1 VFVHPS
7 RAQTEVLHVPTSRRD
22 FLKTTAVV
30 GGALGAGL
38 APARAL
44 AAPAAASPRTRRT
57 AGERAPKP
65 LRILI
70 LGGTGFIGPHEVR
83 YAQERGHTVT
93 LFNRGKT
100 NPGLFPKVEK
110 LQGDRAVGDY
120 KALAG
125 REWDVVID
133 NPTTFPRW
141 VREAGAALKGRAK
154 QYVFV
159 STLSVYAAN
168 DTPDADE
175 SAAVGTTST
184 PESEDR
190 SKMGELYGPLKALS
204 EQEAEKAFPG
214 HTTVIR
220 PGLIVGPGDLSDRFT
235 YWPARLA
242 RGGEVLAPGRPTDAV
257 QIIDARDLAEFI
269 VRICESGT
277 TGVYNATGPQSLL
290 TMSEMLGGIRA
301 VMSTDAHLTWVD
313 ADFLE
318 AQKVRP
324 WADMPVWIPPEGEY
338 AGFARRSIRKAIDQG
353 LTFRPLAV
361 TAKDTLDFYN
371 AEPEERKAKLRAGL
385 DPAREKEVL
394 AAWRARAKKA

>member
-1 VFVHPS
+1 M
-7 RAQTEVLHVPTSRRD
+7 L
-22 FLKTTAVV
+22 
-30 GGALGAGL
+30 GGALGVGL
-38 APARAL
+38 ASPPAL
-44 AAPAAASPRTRRT
+44 AATAAHGAAAPLPPTP
-57 AGERAPKP
+57 APKP

-70 LGGTGFIGPHEVR
+70 LGGTGFIGPHQVR

-100 NPGLFPKVEK
+100 NPGLFPNVEK

-120 KALAG
+120 KALKG
-125 REWDVVID
+125 RDWDVVID

-141 VREAGAALKGRAK
+141 VREAGAALKGHAK
-154 QYVFV
+154 HYVFI
-159 STLSVYAAN
+159 STISVYAAN

-175 SAAVGTTST
+175 TAAVGTTDT
-184 PESEDR
+184 PDSEDR
-190 SKMGELYGPLKALS
+190 TKFGQLYGPLKALS
-204 EQEAEKAFPG
+204 EKEAEKAFPG
-214 HTTVIR
+214 RATVIR

-242 RGGEVLAPGRPTDAV
+242 RGGEVLAPGNPTDAV
-257 QIIDARDLAEFI
+257 QIIDARDLAEFTI
-269 VRICESGT
+269 RVCENNT
-277 TGVYNATGPQSLL
+277 TGVYNCTGPQSPL
-290 TMSEMLGGIRA
+290 TMAEMLGGIRA

-313 ADFLE
+313 APFLE
-318 AQKVRP
+318 AQQVRP
-324 WADMPVWIPPEGEY
+324 WADMPVWVPPD
-338 AGFARRSIRKAIDQG
+338 ADSKGFARRSIRRALDKG

-394 AAWRARAKKA
+394 AAWHAKNKKA